1 MVKKSKELYCDFCGK
16 DRSDVEKLIAGAN
29 VNICNECVKLCDQI
43 LEDQTEKESK
53 PKRTLQSLN
62 PHKINKFLN
71 EHVIGQEH
79 AKMVMSVA
87 VANHYKRIY
96 KKPADIDIE
105 KSNVLLIGPTGTGKT
120 LLAKTIAKYCDVP
133 FTIADATTLTEAGY
147 VGDDVESVIAKLLDK
162 ADYDVSKAEQGII
175 FLDEIDKIAR
185 KSENVSIT
193 RDVSGEGVQQ
203 ALLKLIEGTV
213 VRVPPQGGRKH
224 PNQEMIDVDTTN
236 ILFIC
241 SGAFVGIEDILK
253 NKSDA
258 TNIGFNAG
266 LKKLTKTSELYEK
279 LDQTDLTKFGL
290 IPEFIGRLSTI
301 GVLGELT
308 QDELVRI
315 ISEPKN
321 AIEKQFQWLFAQDGL
336 ELKIPIDAKK
346 AIAKKASELGT
357 FARGL
362 RQIIEKTMLKWQY
375 DARSLANEGV
385 TELVIRPDTIDNGLD
400 PVIIRE
406 DSTTQQRRTIEN

>member
-1 MVKKSKELYCDFCGK
+1 MAKKTKELYCDFCGK

-43 LEDQTEKESK
+43 LEDQTDKESK
-53 PKRTLQSLN
+53 PKRTLQSLD
-62 PHKINKFLN
+62 PHKIKKFLD
-71 EHVIGQEH
+71 EHVIGQDH

-96 KKPADIDIE
+96 NKPADIDIE
-105 KSNVLLIGPTGTGKT
+105 KSNALLIGPTGTGKT

-147 VGDDVESVIAKLLDK
+147 VGDDVESVVAKLLDS
-162 ADYDVSKAEQGII
+162 AEYDITKAEQGII

-224 PNQEMIDVDTTN
+224 PQQEMIEVDTTN

-258 TNIGFNAG
+258 TTIGFNAG
-266 LKKLTKTSELYEK
+266 LKKLAKTAELYEK
-279 LDQTDLTKFGL
+279 LDQNDLTKYGL
-290 IPEFIGRLSTI
+290 IPEFIGRLSTV

-385 TELVIRPDTIDNGLD
+385 TELVIRPDTIDSGVD

-406 DSTTQQRRTIEN
+406 DSTKQQRRKIEN

>member
-1 MVKKSKELYCDFCGK
+1 MAKKTKELYCDFCGK

-43 LEDQTEKESK
+43 LEDQTDKESK
-53 PKRTLQSLN
+53 PKRTLQSLD
-62 PHKINKFLN
+62 PHKIKKFLD
-71 EHVIGQEH
+71 EHVIGQDH

-96 KKPADIDIE
+96 NKPADIDIE
-105 KSNVLLIGPTGTGKT
+105 KSNALLIGPTGTGKT

-147 VGDDVESVIAKLLDK
+147 VGDDVESVVAKLLDS
-162 ADYDVSKAEQGII
+162 AEYDITKAEQGII

-224 PNQEMIDVDTTN
+224 PQQEMIDVDTTN

-258 TNIGFNAG
+258 TTIGFNAG
-266 LKKLTKTSELYEK
+266 LKKLAKTAELYEK
-279 LDQTDLTKFGL
+279 LDQNDLTKYGL
-290 IPEFIGRLSTI
+290 IPEFIGRLSTV

-385 TELVIRPDTIDNGLD
+385 TELVIRPDTIDSGVD

-406 DSTTQQRRTIEN
+406 DSTKQQRRKIEN